1 MKPATEQLLAKFN
14 QMDGML
20 SDKEKELCKEALIK
34 VYEKGEKPKD
44 AMGFSDEFI
53 EYVYSFGYN
62 LYNHGDYTKAKDIFT
77 LLTIFVPGE
86 ARFNLALAATHHQR
100 KEYGV
105 AVEKYFL
112 SALQDTSTPWPFY
125 YMYDCYYKTG
135 NLSDAEISLMQAI
148 HRCKDNPTLSE
159 VKQRSEMIL
168 EGLEQEIEQLKKE
181 GKLFTE
187 APEENLQFNSA
198 SSNLNGEF
206 PLKKE

>member
-1 MKPATEQLLAKFN
+1 MKPATELILDKFN

-20 SDKEKELCKEALIK
+20 TPEEKKLCKEALIK

-62 LYNHGDYTKAKDIFT
+62 LYNHGDYSKAKDIFT

-86 ARFNLALAATHHQR
+86 SRFNLALAATHHQR
-100 KEYGV
+100 KEYGL
-105 AVEKYFL
+105 AVDKYFL

-135 NLSDAEISLMQAI
+135 NYGDAEISLMQAI
-148 HRCKDNPTLSE
+148 FRCKEDPALSA
-159 VKQRSEMIL
+159 VKQRSQMIL
-168 EGLEQEIEQLKKE
+168 EGLQQEIEQLKKE
-181 GKLFTE
+181 GKLVME
-187 APEENLQFNSA
+187 APLEPSM
-198 SSNLNGEF
+198 
-206 PLKKE
+206 KKE